1 MKPHFSLFVYL
12 AEAEGVR
19 ASASPAKGFL
29 ALAVDVG
36 AARTGHLA
44 DPLVTEVAFDKAQLE
59 HLTFLGFFL
68 KLVAGFVFV
77 PRHLARHAG
86 LGSTFKA
93 SVLDRA
99 WLKES
104 LSIAVSTR
112 AVLVVRANSIQNIFL
127 PSSQGHGIDLG
138 LVIILK
144 EFVAVFLCE
153 FFNTVI
159 CWTFNLCYCFGNE

>member
-1 MKPHFSLFVYL
+1 M
-12 AEAEGVR
+12 
-19 ASASPAKGFL
+19 
-29 ALAVDVG
+29 G
-36 AARTGHLA
+36 AARTDHLA
-44 DPLVTEVAFDKAQLE
+44 DPLVAEVAFDKAQLE

-68 KLVAGFVFV
+68 KLVAGLVFM

-104 LSIAVSTR
+104 LLIAVSSR

-138 LVIILK
+138 LVYILK

-153 FFNTVI
+153 FFFTVFI
-159 CWTFNLCYCFGNE
+159 WTLDLCYCIGNE